1 MEDWTSVLESV
12 HQVDVVY
19 LDLPKTL
26 DRVPHAR
33 LISKVRSYGVNGKL
47 LQWLEDFLFNRKRQV
62 CLRSYF
68 SDWADIFSGILLE
81 SVLGP
86 NLFLVYINDLPNSV

>member
-1 MEDWTSVLESV
+1 MEDWISVLESV

-19 LDLPKTL
+19 LDLPKVL

-33 LISKVRSYGVNGKL
+33 LISKVRSYGINGKL
-47 LQWLEDFLFNRKRQV
+47 LQWLEDFHSNRRQQV
-62 CLRSYF
+62 CLRRCF
-68 SDWADIFSGILLE
+68 SDWVDLFSGILLE

-86 NLFLVYINDLPNSV
+86 NLFPVYVNDLPNSI